1 MSTLQLY
8 GQFAS
13 NISGGTTAGAG
24 AGGTPIDYLSDTI
37 KCSLHTVT
45 YVPAVD
51 TDDFFNDATNELGT
65 ANGYTAGGITIAGKT
80 VTYTAAGGINTYD
93 MDDTTVKWDVVT
105 GNIVFQIAVFYKSTG
120 TGTTSPLIGWID
132 CGAQTITPG
141 NSFTITTG
149 ASGLFTGTVT
159 GA

>member
-37 KCSLHTVT
+37 KFTLHTAT
-45 YVPAVD
+45 YTPLVD
-51 TDDFFNDATNELGT
+51 TDDFFNDATNELAT
-65 ANGYTAGGITIAGKT
+65 ANGYTAGGKAIAGKT
-80 VTYTAAGGINTYD
+80 VVYTAAGGINTYD
-93 MDDTTVKWDVVT
+93 MDDTTIFWT
-105 GNIVFQIAVFYKSTG
+105 ASGGSLVFQHAVLWKDTG
-120 TGTTSPLIGWID
+120 TPTTSPLIGWID
-132 CGAQTITPG
+132 CGAVTITTG
-141 NSFTITTG
+141 NTFTITTG